1 MLLHLSHLQKDV
13 ERLFH
18 LIWGAFFLDQSQ
30 YILGQVTRVSIAPE
44 ASIKYIYKNDLE
56 VIRTMEFNMPS
67 VNLKKAVCHLQ
78 WFESG
83 CQPDLELVGVFDL
96 HGEAKY
102 RQTIAPNCPRLD
114 QTRDRIVQ
122 IVNFFP
128 PRRCP
133 SLSRFFD
140 KQRKHNGSKRFP
152 KNATLQKWFAS
163 QEVLWRH
170 FYSQVCWCKNSQTYH
185 GGVKQQQ

>member
-1 MLLHLSHLQKDV
+1 
-13 ERLFH
+13 
-18 LIWGAFFLDQSQ
+18 
-30 YILGQVTRVSIAPE
+30 
-44 ASIKYIYKNDLE
+44 
-56 VIRTMEFNMPS
+56 MPS

-152 KNATLQKWFAS
+152 KMPRYKNDLLHRRFCDVIFILKCAGARILKRIM
-163 QEVLWRH
+163 EV
-170 FYSQVCWCKNSQTYH
+170 
-185 GGVKQQQ
+185 